1 MFVPII
7 KIVFMKKIVVS
18 VFLMTSVIVAN
29 AQLKDMMLKKVGE
42 KVNKNKADKNASKDA
57 NTNTNSNSNS
67 SPTST
72 DTTVSNSSTPSN
84 TAPSN
89 SSPAYNPF
97 MSGGKKEILPQ
108 YVFQQNVLMETKSW
122 DKKGNLEEKKSSQ
135 MRWHFSNQPY
145 NGMEMF
151 DENKES
157 VGFNVFESKKSQMV
171 MLMDNDGNK
180 IAMVTKIDT
189 AKVNDKVANSNEK
202 SGTKVAKS
210 GRTKKILGYTCEE
223 WISTDDK
230 GNKTEM
236 WISNEVPLT
245 MNGSFAMFNRGGP
258 KQQSS
263 PAYPSSYPAGF
274 MMEMISYQSNG
285 EKFSMTAIEVNLKA
299 EKTVSTAGYVV
310 Y

>member
-1 MFVPII
+1 MFVHII
-7 KIVFMKKIVVS
+7 KRIFMKKLVVS

-57 NTNTNSNSNS
+57 NANTNSNTNPQSNS
-67 SPTST
+67 STTAT
-72 DTTVSNSSTPSN
+72 DTTVNNSSAPSN
-84 TAPSN
+84 T
-89 SSPAYNPF
+89 SPAYNPF

-122 DKKGNLEEKKSSQ
+122 DKKGNLEQKKSSQ
-135 MRWHFSNQPY
+135 MRWYFSNQPY

-151 DENKES
+151 DEDKKS
-157 VGFNVFESKKSQMV
+157 AGFSVFESKKSQMV

-189 AKVNDKVANSNEK
+189 AKVNERAANSNEK
-202 SGTKVAKS
+202 SGNKVAKT
-210 GRTKKILGYTCEE
+210 GRTKKVLGYNCEE

-274 MMEMISYQSNG
+274 MMEMTSYQANG

-299 EKTVSTAGYVV
+299 EKIITTAGYVV